1 METIKEC
8 LLLCILLVY
17 PVLPGILCDFILKK
31 EKKYASLAS
40 AFVSGAFCYAACFA
54 LLSVRADYA
63 GWELPRF
70 EKALLV
76 ITAALPVVST
86 TALFLPR
93 FRAYVKSVLRCGAK
107 QEAPCEKPGMSIE
120 KQKTAHV
127 KQQVSCEKPGPSCV
141 AAMIGYALIAIYY
154 ILGKGFYISETF
166 SVPEQ
171 VLAVMQTGDLAAA
184 ADHTALFYV
193 LVCKWSGVSASG
205 MLFRVI
211 PYVVLLL
218 AFCVMQRLATAC
230 FGREAKA
237 GGIFLL
243 MYALIVLCG
252 NEAYMNPSYGLLH
265 FPYEG
270 MTFVSDICIP
280 YVFMLFLDRE
290 RKWYLVPVLLSAVAG
305 AGIPKGGALLCM
317 EILCLFVW
325 TGAYSLWKRRRAE

>member
-17 PVLPGILCDFILKK
+17 PVLPGTLCDFILKK
-31 EKKYASLAS
+31 EKKYASPAS

-54 LLSVRADYA
+54 LLSVWADYA
-63 GWELPRF
+63 GWELLRF
-70 EKALLV
+70 EKALLI
-76 ITAALPVVST
+76 ITAALPVAGIA
-86 TALFLPR
+86 ALFLPR
-93 FRAYVKSVLRCGAK
+93 FCAYVKSVLRCGAK
-107 QEAPCEKPGMSIE
+107 QEAPCEKPG
-120 KQKTAHV
+120 
-127 KQQVSCEKPGPSCV
+127 PSCV
-141 AAMIGYALIAIYY
+141 AAVIGYALIAGYH

-171 VLAVMQTGDLAAA
+171 VLAVMQTGDIAAA
-184 ADHTALFYV
+184 SDHVALFYA
-193 LVCKWSGVSASG
+193 LLCKWSGISASS

-243 MYALIVLCG
+243 VYALIVLCG

-270 MTFVSDICIP
+270 MTFVSNICIP
-280 YVFMLFLDRE
+280 YVLALFLDRE
-290 RKWYLVPVLLSAVAG
+290 RKWYLVPALLSAVAG
-305 AGIPKGGALLCM
+305 AGISKGGALLCM

-325 TGAYSLWKRRRAE
+325 TEVFALWKRRRAE